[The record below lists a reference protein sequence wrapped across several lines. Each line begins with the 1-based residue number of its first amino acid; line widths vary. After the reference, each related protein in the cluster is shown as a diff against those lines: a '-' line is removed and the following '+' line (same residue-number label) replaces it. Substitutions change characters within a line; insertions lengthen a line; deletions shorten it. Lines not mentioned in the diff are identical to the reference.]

1 MMSRALQMF
10 VQMFVVVCTTAFCA
24 MVRAEES
31 PAKTADASVTGWM
44 AELKAG
50 FEKAYRERVVDAY
63 AVGVAEAKQ
72 EYAAQVQLALK
83 DAERAGD
90 KQVAV
95 VFRQESERV
104 AAESWRM
111 QPDDQD
117 TSLEILRRVRRIY
130 RERVSELNRVWDE
143 ASRKL
148 VLEFESALVQGAKQ
162 LTARNLEGEVRRVL
176 ACRQELVSVWLPRMW
191 EIHRGE
197 RVSAPE
203 AASEKGASPG
213 DGYPETGA
221 PVSRKE
227 LEEAVKWVLNE
238 NGTIEVRQKG
248 RMHFLQNVGDLPG
261 GKVDFW
267 CVKLTRPGFGRGLLP
282 GELRQ
287 LSRFQSLIHLRVRG
301 FDVAPEDWSF
311 LAGLRQLQTLYITD
325 STLDAR
331 VGAWIGRCSDLRTLE
346 VTACGGL
353 SAEFFR
359 GVAAGVPNLQHLR
372 LARSQMDDTAGRELA
387 RFERLQFLAVDST
400 GLTPAGLPSWGGFR
414 HLKHLYLF
422 DGPWPRES
430 LAGLSRNPMEGL
442 GMLRSDSPEF
452 AAQAALTAELFPKLK
467 HLAIRGKVLAP
478 NDAEVLA
485 EHFRGL
491 EQLSLQVTE
500 TSVEMARAIA
510 KMHRLRKLDCRSP
523 GLRDEV
529 FQELLAIRGLR
540 DLDVAGA
547 PVSDRSVDA
556 IQRAAANNLRELN
569 IADTKI
575 SKETVAGLERR
586 WKNLNIH
593 IRNLDP

>member
-1 MMSRALQMF
+1 MRSRTLQMF
-10 VQMFVVVCTTAFCA
+10 VMVCATAFCA

-31 PAKTADASVTGWM
+31 PANTADASVTGWM
-44 AELKAG
+44 TELKAG

-63 AVGVAEAKQ
+63 AAGVAEAKLA
-72 EYAAQVQLALK
+72 YAEQVQLALK

-90 KQVAV
+90 KQAAA

-104 AAESWRM
+104 PAESWRM
-111 QPDDQD
+111 PTDDQD
-117 TSLEILRRVRRIY
+117 TSLEILRRARRIY
-130 RERVSELNRVWDE
+130 RERLPELNRAWDE

-162 LTARNLEGEVRRVL
+162 LTERNLEGEVRRVL
-176 ACRQELVSVWLPRMW
+176 AGRQELVSVWLPRMW
-191 EIHRGE
+191 EIHRGD

-203 AASEKGASPG
+203 AARERGTSPG
-213 DGYPETGA
+213 GAYPETGA
-221 PVSRKE
+221 PVTRKE
-227 LEEAVKWVLNE
+227 LEEAVKWVLDG
-238 NGTIEVRQKG
+238 NGTIEVRRKG
-248 RMHFLQNVGDLPG
+248 RTQFLEKVGDLPG

-287 LSRFQSLIHLRVRG
+287 LSRFQGLIHLRVWG
-301 FDVAPEDWSF
+301 FEVVPEDWSF
-311 LAGLRQLQTLYITD
+311 LAGLRQLQTLYISDT
-325 STLDAR
+325 TLDAQ
-331 VGAWIGRCSDLRTLE
+331 VGGWIGRCSDLRTLE
-346 VTACGGL
+346 LTTCGGL
-353 SAEFFR
+353 SAEFFQ

-372 LARSQMDDTAGRELA
+372 LARSQMDDAAGREMA
-387 RFERLQFLAVDST
+387 RFERLESLAVDAT
-400 GLTPAGLPSWGGFR
+400 ALTPAVLPSWGGFR
-414 HLKHLYLF
+414 HLKKLYLF
-422 DGPWPRES
+422 EGPWPREG
-430 LAGLSRNPMEGL
+430 LAGLSRNPVEGFGIL
-442 GMLRSDSPEF
+442 ISDSPEF

-467 HLAIRGKVLAP
+467 HLSIHGKVFAP
-478 NDAEVLA
+478 HDAEVLA
-485 EHFRGL
+485 EQFRGL

-556 IQRAAANNLRELN
+556 IQRAAANNLRALN
-569 IADTKI
+569 IADTQI

-586 WKNLNIH
+586 WKNLHIH
-593 IRNLDP
+593 IRDLDP